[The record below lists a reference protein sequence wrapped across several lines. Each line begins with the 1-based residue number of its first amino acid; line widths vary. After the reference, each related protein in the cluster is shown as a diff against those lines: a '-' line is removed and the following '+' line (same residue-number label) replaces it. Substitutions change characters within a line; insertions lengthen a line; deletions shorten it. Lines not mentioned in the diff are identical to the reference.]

1 MTGLML
7 PLLLVLG
14 SRPMPLSG
22 TFFRPEVIDMDL
34 RHDPAYAPTG
44 GLAILGGGHQV
55 GDVVNF
61 WAQSFVDEYTTF
73 YLTSA
78 TCRAVGEKTYIFVED
93 TQWEERSF
101 DQSGVDSLLAA
112 LEGEDGIISS
122 LEYNFGPIPDEI
134 DEDPK
139 AYILVLD
146 IPDGW
151 DPVTNPGYIAGYFS
165 PYNQFTEFEARLY
178 YGGHSNEVELLYV
191 DCNPGR
197 VSDASFVASHELVHL
212 ISWGIKPFS
221 SQDLWVLE
229 NQAQTGP
236 YVCGYNAFQVET
248 FLETGGVTPIN
259 WTSYDFNDI
268 RYVAGYGA
276 GFLFFSY
283 LMENYGG
290 RDFIWNSFRSDARG
304 VRNIEESIA
313 AATGQTPDI
322 DLIMRNW
329 MLSCFIDDPGRGYG
343 WTGFTIASIDTV
355 QPGNRPG
362 LDWTGIVEGTPWQ
375 GPGLEVGAY
384 QGLYYSIADGLSG
397 SLRIGASGIGNME
410 AYLLT
415 ETDLDP
421 VNVSGTGDVAVP
433 LDTPGTLLLINNAF
447 AGLTVTASAGS
458 VGGGLAVYPNPCF
471 GDLYFQFIS
480 EGGPVSLA
488 VFDQTGAVVDTR
500 DFGHQS
506 SGERVLVYTGAGGL
520 ASGIYFYRLVRGEN
534 VESGRFAVVR

>member
-1 MTGLML
+1 MGLLL
-7 PLLLVLG
+7 PLLFLLG
-14 SRPMPLSG
+14 SRPMPVSG
-22 TFFRPEVIDMDL
+22 TFFYPGVIEITG
-34 RHDPAYAPTG
+34 RHDPRYSPTG
-44 GLAILGGGHQV
+44 GLALLEGGHQV
-55 GDVVNF
+55 GDVVYF

-93 TQWEERSF
+93 TQWESKNF
-101 DQSGVDSLLAA
+101 DQSGVDSLYAA
-112 LEGEDGIISS
+112 LEGSTGIIAS
-122 LEYNFGPIPDEI
+122 LEYNFGPIPDEL
-134 DEDPK
+134 DDDPRT
-139 AYILVLD
+139 YILVLD

-165 PYNQFTEFEARLY
+165 PYNQFTEFEARLF
-178 YGGHSNEVELLYV
+178 YGGHSNEVEMLYV

-212 ISWGIKPFS
+212 IHWGIKPFS

-259 WTSYDFNDI
+259 WTSYDFTDI
-268 RYVAGYGA
+268 RYIAGYGA

-290 RDFIWNSFRSDARG
+290 RDFIWNSIRSDARG

-313 AATGQTPDI
+313 LATGQTPVFDN
-322 DLIMRNW
+322 IMRDW
-329 MLSCFIDDPGRGYG
+329 MLSCFIDDVDRGYG
-343 WTGFTIASIDTV
+343 WEGFTIASIDTV
-355 QPGNRPG
+355 SPGNRPG
-362 LDWTGIVEGTPWQ
+362 IDWTGIIDETPWQ
-375 GPGLEVGAY
+375 GPELGVGAY
-384 QGLYYSIADGLSG
+384 QGLYYHIAEGLSG
-397 SLRIGASGIGNME
+397 SLRIGASGIGNLE

-415 ETDLDP
+415 DTDLTP

-433 LDTPGTLLLINNAF
+433 LDSPGTLLLLNNAF
-447 AGLTVTASAGS
+447 AGLSVTASAGS
-458 VGGGLAVYPNPCF
+458 VGGGLAVYPNPCL

-480 EGGPVSLA
+480 QGAPVSLA

-500 DFGHQS
+500 DFGYQA
-506 SGERVLVYTGAGGL
+506 SGERVIVYTGAGEL